1 MVAEMIVLPIRT
13 REFRPA
19 HEYTIMF
26 KVAEGDYYHMP
37 AAQVQQ
43 ICPELETTVDEAI
56 KDGTAMTDVF
66 EVPTFLEQQ
75 WKDWWTINDYV
86 EQGKSHAYQHKPTHP
101 ACWKGQPGCE
111 LTTYEPIS
119 SFLTDARVYILA
131 KTYNLHAGAEAAV
144 EATMDRATEILDCFI
159 DMESTFDPHLALFHL
174 ESLVAAAR
182 VACGAW
188 EGEQLSPTAEESGA
202 VGGGVGEMG
211 LRAMV
216 VAALAMLGPLLA
228 ELPALRGAVFEDAGF
243 AAMWQRLSGGGFVPG
258 WFTPE
263 VRERMRCVVEGREI

>member
-1 MVAEMIVLPIRT
+1 MRTSTNQHIQHAGKGSQVLPEEEG
-13 REFRPA
+13 RE
-19 HEYTIMF
+19 
-26 KVAEGDYYHMP
+26 EGDKHEEYSHSRREQYDP
-37 AAQVQQ
+37 Q
-43 ICPELETTVDEAI
+43 ETCSLTN
-56 KDGTAMTDVF
+56 TPNT
-66 EVPTFLEQQ
+66 
-75 WKDWWTINDYV
+75 
-86 EQGKSHAYQHKPTHP
+86 
-101 ACWKGQPGCE
+101 GCE

-131 KTYNLHAGAEAAV
+131 KTYNLHAGAEAAL
-144 EATMDRATEILDCFI
+144 EATMDRTTEILDCFI

-182 VACGAW
+182 LACGAW
-188 EGEQLSPTAEESGA
+188 EGEQPSPAAAEESGA
-202 VGGGVGEMG
+202 VGGGGGEMG